1 MTLSLGPVDIAIVV
15 AYMGIVVALG
25 VVMKRRA
32 ERSLGS
38 YFLGERELPWWA
50 LAMSGSSSYFDITG
64 TMWIVGLFFTIG
76 LRGMW
81 VQWIWGFPIT
91 VFYMAYM
98 GAWIRRSKVMT
109 GSEWMETRF
118 GTGKPGEWAR
128 LAYTVFAVLT
138 ITAFLAYGSV
148 GMGKFGSVYLG
159 LPEHL
164 CAVLIIGLTGVYV
177 ILGGFRGVVLV
188 EIFQTIVLSTGALLI
203 AYIGFTH
210 TSWEEVLRSRPP
222 GWGSMLPEWRIGYLQ
237 GTEYYLFGALC
248 LVWVVKGLLLDL
260 SGPEQLYDFQR
271 FLAARTPREA
281 SKLGALWGVIHT
293 IRWPMAMAIAAMA
306 IVGLHGVEDP
316 EKVLPMVLSRTL
328 PVGLKGLAVAAL
340 LSGFLATFNSTV
352 NGGSSYLVKD
362 IFHKYL
368 RPHATDRTLIRA
380 GWVSS
385 ALLIVLGLVVG
396 YFPEITNALFRDIA
410 PALAKMG
417 GRTIDQMFTWIMG
430 TLGAGVLL
438 PNVLRW
444 YWWRINGTGYAAGA
458 LAGMAL
464 SLIQAVVPSLAK
476 APLYLTFP
484 IIAGAVLVITLVV
497 ALLTRPTDEETLV
510 AFYRDV
516 QPAGFWGPVA
526 RRVQELDPDFRRHS
540 PFSMDLVNVLIG
552 LPCLLAMYVAPI
564 YLVLHRYDLAGGLAA
579 VVAVTGVALY
589 FTWWRRL
596 PETCPEDGGDSG
608 VRMQESG

>member
-1 MTLSLGPVDIAIVV
+1 MRITLSSLDVALIVL
-15 AYMGIVVALG
+15 YMGIVVALG

-32 ERSLGS
+32 QKSLGS

-98 GAWIRRSKVMT
+98 GAWIRRSRVLT

-118 GTGKPGEWAR
+118 GSGRAGEWAR
-128 LAYTVFAVLT
+128 LAYTIYAVLT

-148 GMGKFGSVYLG
+148 GMGKFGSVYLN

-164 CAVLIIGLTGVYV
+164 CAVLIIGLTGIYV
-177 ILGGFRGVVLV
+177 VLGGFRGVVLV
-188 EIFQTIVLSTGALLI
+188 EIFQTVVLSAGALLI
-203 AYIGFTH
+203 AYLGFRH
-210 TSWEEVLRSRPP
+210 TSWETVVANRPA
-222 GWGSMLPEWRIGYLQ
+222 GWSSMVPEWRIGYLA
-237 GTEYYLFGALC
+237 GGEYYAFGL
-248 LVWVVKGLLLDL
+248 LTIIWVTKGLLLDL

-271 FLAARTPREA
+271 FLAARSPREA

-306 IVGLHGVEDP
+306 VVGLRGVADP
-316 EKVLPMVLSRTL
+316 EKVLPTVINDVL
-328 PVGLKGLAVAAL
+328 PAGLRGLAIAAL

-368 RPHATDRTLIRA
+368 RPDASGRTLIYA
-380 GWVSS
+380 SYASS
-385 ALLIVLGLVVG
+385 VLLIVLGLVVG
-396 YFPEITNALFRDIA
+396 YFPQIMNATFHSIA
-410 PALAKMG
+410 PKLAQFG
-417 GRTIDQMFTWIMG
+417 ARTIDQMFTWIMG

-444 YWWRINGTGYAAGA
+444 YWWRVNGTGYAAGA
-458 LAGMAL
+458 ISGMVL
-464 SLIQAVVPSLAK
+464 SLVQAFVPPFAT
-476 APLYLTFP
+476 APLYVTFP
-484 IIAGAVLVITLVV
+484 IIVGAVLVVTVAV
-497 ALLTRPTDEETLV
+497 ALLTEPTDEETLTR
-510 AFYRDV
+510 FYRTV
-516 QPAGFWGPVA
+516 QPAGAWGPIA
-526 RRVQELDPDFRRHS
+526 RRVLEADPGFARHS
-540 PFSMDLVNVLIG
+540 PFSMDLLNVAIG
-552 LPCLLAMYVAPI
+552 LPCLLAMYVFPI
-564 YLVLHRYDLAGGLAA
+564 YIVLHRWDIGGGLLG
-579 VVAVTGVALY
+579 VVLIAGVALY
-589 FTWWRRL
+589 FTWYRRL
-596 PETCPEDGGDSG
+596 PIAYPEHEEAEA
-608 VRMQESG
+608 RKQEMES